1 MRKPEFKKPLQNLTV
16 KDGEELLLQCI
27 VEADPEPQIS
37 WSKNGNKIS
46 SSEIIDLKY
55 KNGVAT
61 LKINEVYPEDEGEYV
76 CKATNSVG
84 STETKCRLTVQPM
97 ANGNV
102 KHKVLKGDQPPRIVG
117 HLESRFVN
125 DGEEVC
131 LSCRIMGAKQ
141 FDVIWLHNNKE
152 IKPSK
157 DFQYTNEANIYKLLI
172 TEIFPEDAG
181 TYTCE
186 AFNDAGESFSSCQ
199 INVLVP
205 GEDTKEPTFV
215 KFPQGSTVQENEP
228 AKFECEFRDSPT
240 KVVWLKDA
248 RAIDES
254 SSRYQFIKDGNRYKF
269 TIKACTALDIG
280 QYQVK
285 AVGRKDE
292 TFASFS
298 VNVVN

>member
-1 MRKPEFKKPLQNLTV
+1 ME
-16 KDGEELLLQCI
+16 
-27 VEADPEPQIS
+27 
-37 WSKNGNKIS
+37 
-46 SSEIIDLKY
+46 
-55 KNGVAT
+55 
-61 LKINEVYPEDEGEYV
+61 
-76 CKATNSVG
+76 
-84 STETKCRLTVQPM
+84 
-97 ANGNV
+97 NGNV

-172 TEIFPEDAG
+172 TEIFPEDSG

-199 INVLVP
+199 INVMVP
-205 GEDTKEPTFV
+205 GEPSKEPTFV
-215 KFPQGSTVQENEP
+215 KFPQGATVQENEP
-228 AKFECEFRDSPT
+228 AKFECEFHESPT

-248 RAIDES
+248 RAIDEN
-254 SSRYQFIKDGNRYKF
+254 SSRYQFTKDGNKF
-269 TIKACTALDIG
+269 KFAIKSCTALDIG